1 MKRMGE
7 PIVWLMP
14 PIMSGGH
21 PTFEWDWSRWEK
33 TKRLIP
39 RGTTVAGG
47 SSGSATFDMLR
58 DECKDPSW
66 QGFDGVSS
74 DVDAGS
80 YVMVTTG
87 ETFNEDGTA
96 SFPNVDRVAFFG
108 RITSMP
114 RERVGGDDMT
124 GTVEASEI
132 GACLLDTAR
141 IAGLSQ
147 DDGTGQRYGKVLS
160 APPTANLAGSGGA
173 VVGNAVL
180 GHNTANNK
188 TAYVFARHLSDCGT
202 DAAKLWT
209 PWRLL
214 THLAEFCRIPGAP
227 RVVIRCEDGS
237 GVDSAG
243 DYKFDGLGSGNLAA
257 YLDAT
262 TAPEVYD
269 LDGLTWGAA
278 LDLLAGPGVGL
289 GWTLEVQQVGAE
301 YVWAIVVYSRAGIGA
316 SAAYGGPPKSS
327 LRGWNW
333 IAEDETTES
342 VEITDRPPLD
352 RVVVRGAPIV
362 WGVSL
367 SPLDNNLD
375 KAWTDAQETAYE
387 AATPSEREAPKH
399 RDVFTLFRINR
410 QTEGGTVTRATNPGA
425 GDTAIPLTPLIQW
438 NGTAA
443 SVDLNTPVDQYLPA
457 LRLLSWVPWDKGRD
471 PATGNQTTDA
481 AGAAAP
487 SYGKPGVYAFDTN
500 KAPKWVDLLS
510 RAKDSVHTPASE
522 SPSVECDDRAPAI
535 RVSYSRPHMLGLDT
549 FTSDNDG
556 GAAPVYDWRKLVVTV
571 GLQSDQ
577 RVEIT
582 RKRKANGAEI
592 DDNKVV
598 STLTVHDDGLQCWIM
613 AAGSVVGVSNDHA
626 TPVRVA
632 ANKFIRDDWM
642 AAQRYCD
649 QLAAW
654 AFRPQRSA
662 SIVARL
668 NNDSAATASYSLRV
682 GWCLQYVRDGGKD
695 DAINAC
701 VQSVATDWQR
711 GTATIQTEITP
722 QPTRRKSGAS
732 SSPSA
737 GGSASAELGG
747 TVAQIAQRTADAV
760 SAVRAA
766 VARIPIIPAMAG
778 GGSAAPH
785 RVLEIIGGQ
794 TVSGIDCI
802 QYAASLTLTQA
813 YDPDVD
819 TALPA
824 GLGRAWL
831 WTDGVRGASRVLVR
845 HQFIPWPRPVC
856 QGEAL
861 RVAGTL
867 AIPWDSGS
875 AQGSLTAYLFDYG
888 G

>member
-7 PIVWLMP
+7 PIVWVMP
-14 PIMSGGH
+14 PVMTDGYPS
-21 PTFEWDWSRWEK
+21 FEWSWARWQK

-39 RGTTVAGG
+39 RATTVAGG
-47 SSGSATFDMLR
+47 SSGSASFDLIR
-58 DECKDPSW
+58 NECKDPSW
-66 QGFDGVSS
+66 QGFDGVSNE
-74 DVDAGS
+74 VVVGS

-87 ETFNEDGTA
+87 ETLSEDGSVA
-96 SFPNVDRVAFFG
+96 YPSVDRVVFFG

-114 RERVGGDDMT
+114 RERVGGYDMT

-141 IAGLSQ
+141 VSGLSQ
-147 DDGTGQRYGKVLS
+147 LDGTGSRYGKILS
-160 APPTANLAGSGGA
+160 TPPTANLAGSGGA
-173 VVGNAVL
+173 IIGNAVT
-180 GHNTANNK
+180 GFVPGSGRSI
-188 TAYVFARHLSDCGT
+188 YVFARQLEDCGT
-202 DAAKLWT
+202 AAEKLWT

-214 THLAEFCRIPGAP
+214 THMAEFCKIPGAP

-237 GVDSAG
+237 GLDSNGAYQFSGLTAG
-243 DYKFDGLGSGNLAA
+243 TLAA
-257 YLDAT
+257 YMDAT

-278 LDLLAGPGVGL
+278 LELLAGPGVGL

-333 IAEDETTES
+333 IADDETTES
-342 VEITDRPPLD
+342 IEITDRPPLD

-399 RDVFTLFRINR
+399 RDVFTLFRLNR
-410 QTEGGTVTRATNPGA
+410 QVAGNAITRATNPGA
-425 GDTAIPLTPLIQW
+425 GDTAIPLTPLVQW
-438 NGTAA
+438 DGTAA
-443 SVDLNTPVDQYLPA
+443 TVQLNSPVDQYLPA

-471 PATGNQTTDA
+471 PATGNQTGDA
-481 AGAAAP
+481 AGSAAP
-487 SYGKPGVYAFDTN
+487 DYSKPLVYAYDST
-500 KAPKWVDLLS
+500 KDPKWVDLLS
-510 RAKDSVHTPASE
+510 RARDAVHTPASE

-535 RVSYSRPHMLGLDT
+535 RISYSRAHMLGLDT

-556 GAAPVYDWRKLVVTV
+556 GSAPVYDWRKLVVTV

-577 RVEIT
+577 RVEVI
-582 RKRKANGAEI
+582 RKRKINGAEI
-592 DDNKVV
+592 ADQQVV
-598 STLTVHDDGLQCWIM
+598 NTLTVQDDGLQCWVM
-613 AAGSVVGVSNDHA
+613 AAGSVVGVASDHA
-626 TPVRVA
+626 TPTRVA
-632 ANKFIRDDWM
+632 SNKLIRNDWM

-662 SIVARL
+662 SIVVRL
-668 NNDSAATASYSLRV
+668 NNDTAQTASYSLRV
-682 GWCLQYVRDGGKD
+682 GWCLQAVKDGTEKLEN
-695 DAINAC
+695 INAC

-711 GTATIQTEITP
+711 GTATIQTEISP
-722 QPTRRKSGAS
+722 QPSRRKSGSS
-732 SSPSA
+732 SSPSS

-747 TVAQIAQRTADAV
+747 TVAQITQRTADAV

-802 QYAASLTLTQA
+802 KYAASLSLTQS
-813 YDPDVD
+813 YDPNTD
-819 TALPA
+819 TVLPD

-831 WTDGVRGASRVLVR
+831 WTDGVRGGRVLVR

-861 RVAGTL
+861 RVAGTVS
-867 AIPWDSGS
+867 IPWDSGTE
-875 AQGSLTAYLFDYG
+875 QGSVSAYLFDYG